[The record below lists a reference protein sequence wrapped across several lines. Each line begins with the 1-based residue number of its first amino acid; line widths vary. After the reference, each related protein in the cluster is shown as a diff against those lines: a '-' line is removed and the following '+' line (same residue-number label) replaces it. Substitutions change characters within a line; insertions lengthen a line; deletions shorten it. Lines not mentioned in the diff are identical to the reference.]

1 MYHFIENPLFSQ
13 ITGKPSAPGAPE
25 PVDITNDSLTLFW
38 KAPEDD
44 GNTPIIE
51 YILESQERTQTTW
64 TQIVTTK
71 TTTHTVTK
79 LKTNAEYR
87 FRVMAVNE
95 VGPGPASTE
104 SPFIKI
110 AAPIKKEAPVFQE
123 PLTDVSIA
131 FKQTV
136 TLSCIISGTP
146 IPKVQW
152 YKNGTALPE
161 SMYVY
166 ENRVSKYIIQ
176 ETTETSEGTYK
187 CTATNEC
194 GTAETSCRLVIQE
207 KPTILIDESLYTQ
220 RLRTG
225 ADWTIESVIGGYP
238 KPEVKWYKNGTTVE
252 VTSRNEIRT
261 EQNVSKISVR
271 TLERSDSGKY
281 TVEATNG
288 AGSAVVELNLN
299 VIGIHKIIILLMIL
313 LIYISYAQT
322 NRINRKQLPLPK

>member
-1 MYHFIENPLFSQ
+1 MSVIFRKSSFLSTF
-13 ITGKPSAPGAPE
+13 TGKPSAPGAPE
-25 PVDITNDSLTLFW
+25 PVDITNDSLTLYW

-87 FRVMAVNE
+87 FRVTAANE
-95 VGPGPASTE
+95 VGPGPASPDST
-104 SPFIKI
+104 FIKI
-110 AAPIKKEAPVFQE
+110 AAPVKKEAPVFQD
-123 PLTDVSIA
+123 PLADVSTA
-131 FKQTV
+131 FKQTI
-136 TLSCIISGTP
+136 TLSCTISGTP

-152 YKNGTALPE
+152 YKNGTALSE

-166 ENRVSKYIIQ
+166 ENRVTKYTIE
-176 ETTETSEGTYK
+176 ETTETSEATYK

-207 KPTILIDESLYTQ
+207 KPTITIDESLYTQ

-225 ADWTIESVIGGYP
+225 ADWIIESVIGGYP
-238 KPEVKWYKNGTTVE
+238 KPDVKWYKNGTTVQ
-252 VTSRNEIRT
+252 VTNRSEIRS

-281 TVEATNG
+281 MVEATNG

-299 VIGIHKIIILLMIL
+299 VIGIFLSVYKIIISGIL
-313 LIYISYAQT
+313 ILILFYAHRQT
-322 NRINRKQLPLPK
+322 G